1 MVQSWNGELHQ
12 HFALIYMSGQL
23 HVYQY
28 IYKKIIKQPT
38 ANKVFIIIHARNYQQ
53 QNRMTIELTTQNDI
67 NIVVQN
73 YISIRGM
80 ETSITSV
87 SL

>member
-1 MVQSWNGELHQ
+1 
-12 HFALIYMSGQL
+12 
-23 HVYQY
+23 
-28 IYKKIIKQPT
+28 
-38 ANKVFIIIHARNYQQ
+38 
-53 QNRMTIELTTQNDI
+53 MTIELTTQNDI